1 MDNINIPIS
10 PGELL
15 DKITILEIKSEQI
28 QDKDK
33 LENVQ
38 NELALLSKIWQET
51 IEDDKTIQ
59 HLKNELKSNNQNLWE
74 IEDKIRIKESHK
86 EFDQEFIDLARSV
99 YFEND
104 KRAATKKEVNNL
116 LGSRIVEEKSYAK
129 YE

>member
-28 QDKDK
+28 QDKNK

-38 NELALLSKIWQET
+38 NELALLSKIWQEA
-51 IEDDKTIQ
+51 IKDDKTIQ

-74 IEDKIRIKESHK
+74 IEDKIRTKESHK

>member
-38 NELALLSKIWQET
+38 NELALLSKIWQEA
-51 IEDDKTIQ
+51 IKDDKTIQ

-74 IEDKIRIKESHK
+74 IEDKIRTKESHK